1 MIEIVSLE
9 RCVACDLCVQVCPTN
24 VFDAVANAAPKIARQ
39 ADCQTCFMC
48 ELYCPVDALYVAPD
62 VQQTLGVSE
71 QAVADQ
77 GLLGSYRAS
86 IGWSRGKRNRRGSDQ
101 TFKLIA
107 SPH

>member
-9 RCVACDLCVQVCPTN
+9 RCIACDLCVQVCPTN
-24 VFDAVANAAPKIARQ
+24 VFDPVPDAAPKIARQ

-62 VQQTLGVSE
+62 VAQTTGVTE
-71 QAVADQ
+71 QAVAGQD
-77 GLLGSYRAS
+77 LLGSYRAS
-86 IGWSRGKRNRRGSDQ
+86 VGWSRGTRKRRGSDQ

-107 SPH
+107 LPH

>member
-1 MIEIVSLE
+1 
-9 RCVACDLCVQVCPTN
+9 
-24 VFDAVANAAPKIARQ
+24 
-39 ADCQTCFMC
+39 MC
-48 ELYCPVDALYVAPD
+48 ELYCPVDALSVAPD

-71 QAVADQ
+71 QVVADQ

-101 TFKLIA
+101 TFKLIS